1 MFLHNPKR
9 GSRTGVDANL
19 TELQAGIGV
28 GTDISAKPPFIKIFA
43 ETGSRSKKTHQHSKS
58 SYLLIY

>member
-1 MFLHNPKR
+1 M
-9 GSRTGVDANL
+9 GVDANL

-28 GTDISAKPPFIKIFA
+28 GTDISAKPPFIKNI
-43 ETGSRSKKTHQHSKS
+43 RRNRIKVKKKPQRSKS